1 VRRVFASSA
10 VRIAFVVCALAIA
23 SAAPSS
29 AQTPTPPAPKIWT
42 VTASAGAALTS
53 GNSDTSSLNAAYD
66 VVYDPPNRH
75 VVKSDGLAL
84 RARTE
89 GELTA
94 NRIGVNVRDEY
105 HLTPRL
111 FVFGQNQYLKDEFK
125 SIDYLIAP
133 TGGVGFKVIDTMA
146 TQFGVD
152 GSAGGVWEK
161 NPGLDVNAS
170 GALAV
175 GQKLTQTLTSNTTLT
190 EGFTGL
196 WKTSDFEDSLF
207 TLGIGIAVAMST
219 HTQLKLEALD
229 TFKNKPPNP
238 TIQKN
243 DLALLF
249 SFVYKM

>member
-1 VRRVFASSA
+1 MRRVFVSSA
-10 VRIAFVVCALAIA
+10 VRIAFAFCALAAA

-29 AQTPTPPAPKIWT
+29 AQPPPAPKIWT
-42 VTASAGAALTS
+42 VTASAGASLTS

-66 VVYDPPNRH
+66 ITWDPPNRH
-75 VVKSDGLAL
+75 VVKSDGLVL
-84 RARTE
+84 RARTDDA
-89 GELTA
+89 LTA
-94 NRIGVNVRDEY
+94 NRVGINARDEY
-105 HLTPRL
+105 HFTPRL
-111 FVFGQNQYLKDEFK
+111 FVFGQNQYLRDEFK

-133 TGGVGFKVIDTMA
+133 TGGVGFKLIDTMA
-146 TQFGVD
+146 TQLGVD

-161 NPGLDVNAS
+161 NPGLDVNGS

-190 EGFTGL
+190 EAFTGL

-229 TFKNKPPNP
+229 TFKNTPPDA
-238 TIQKN
+238 TIEKN

>member
-1 VRRVFASSA
+1 VRRASSA
-10 VRIAFVVCALAIA
+10 VRIAFAFCSLVAA

-29 AQTPTPPAPKIWT
+29 AQTPPAPKIWT

-66 VVYDPPNRH
+66 ITYDPPNRH

-111 FVFGQNQYLKDEFK
+111 FVFGQNQYLKDQFK

-146 TQFGVD
+146 TKLGVD

-190 EGFTGL
+190 EAFTGL

-207 TLGIGIAVAMST
+207 TLGIGVAVAMST

-229 TFKNKPPNP
+229 TFKNRTPNP
-238 TIQKN
+238 TIEKN

>member
-10 VRIAFVVCALAIA
+10 VRIAFALCSLAA
-23 SAAPSS
+23 VSAAPSS
-29 AQTPTPPAPKIWT
+29 AQTPPAPKIWT
-42 VTASAGAALTS
+42 VTASAGAALTT

-66 VVYDPPNRH
+66 ITYDPPNRH
-75 VVKSDGLAL
+75 VIKSDALAL
-84 RARTE
+84 RARTDD
-89 GELTA
+89 ELTA
-94 NRIGVNVRDEY
+94 NRIGLNVRDEY
-105 HLTPRL
+105 HFTPRV
-111 FVFGQNQYLKDEFK
+111 FVFGQNQYLKDAFK
-125 SIDYLIAP
+125 SIDYLLAP
-133 TGGVGFKVIDTMA
+133 TGGIGFKVIDTPA
-146 TQFGVD
+146 TKLGVD

-161 NPGLDVNAS
+161 NPGLDVSAS

-190 EGFTGL
+190 EAFTGL

-207 TLGIGIAVAMST
+207 TLGIGIAVSMST

-229 TFKNKPPNP
+229 TFKNKPPDP
-238 TIQKN
+238 TIERN